1 VPARRSPG
9 GAATAARR
17 PGPGALPAAAGS
29 PGGGFAAPALAGL
42 ALAVAALAALHAA
55 RGLDYWNYS
64 EGVYALTARL
74 LAEGR
79 DVYGD
84 VVAAQPPWQFLAG
97 AGLLSLEDSLPFL
110 RAALGLVQVA
120 TGVLGAA
127 AVWRLTAS
135 RAATAAAVPL
145 ALLTPW
151 AVHEHGTLT
160 PELLVAPLLLGAV
173 LLGTSPR
180 WSPLAGVLVALTPFV
195 KLPFVLAVPVVVALS
210 ARPHRTAA
218 WAAGAL
224 VAQAAVFL
232 AVFGGGRWE
241 DTVVAQLS
249 SGRRGPRLIGEIWA
263 QAAWNLAGLLP
274 LAVVAVVR
282 RDELREPGLLR
293 ALAGLAVAVLAT
305 LVTVAK
311 EGTSL
316 NVLVPVEAVLLPL
329 ALSGAVL
336 LLRAGASLAAR
347 AGAVAA
353 VAFTLAQSAS
363 LLASTPTAAPFVHP
377 FASRG
382 AWGQT
387 APEAEVERQA
397 AAARRCPPG
406 VPFSGH
412 PLIAFVADRPMPAG
426 QPDQYLPFHSTAL
439 ADVRA
444 RVEADV
450 PRCP

>member
-1 VPARRSPG
+1 MRHAGAGPRRG
-9 GAATAARR
+9 GLA
-17 PGPGALPAAAGS
+17 P
-29 PGGGFAAPALAGL
+29 PALVGL
-42 ALAVAALAALHAA
+42 ALAAATLTALHSA

-74 LAEGR
+74 LAHGG

-97 AGLLSLEDSLPFL
+97 AGILSVEDSLPFL
-110 RAALGLVQVA
+110 RGALGLVQVG
-120 TGVLGAA
+120 TGLLAAA
-127 AVWRLTAS
+127 AVWRLTAN
-135 RAATAAAVPL
+135 RPATAAAVPL

-151 AVHEHGTLT
+151 AVHEHGALT

-180 WSPLAGVLVALTPFV
+180 WSPLAGVLVAVAPFV
-195 KLPFVLAVPVVVALS
+195 KLPFLLAVPVVVALS
-210 ARPHRTAA
+210 ARPRRAAA

-224 VAQAAVFL
+224 VVQAAVFL
-232 AVFGGGRWE
+232 AVFGGGLWE

-263 QAAWNLAGLLP
+263 QAAWNLAGLLA
-274 LAVVAVVR
+274 LAAVAVVR
-282 RDELREPGLLR
+282 RAELRDRALLR

-336 LLRAGASLAAR
+336 LLRAGAPLAAK
-347 AGAVAA
+347 AGGVAA
-353 VAFTLAQSAS
+353 LAFTLAQSAS
-363 LLASTPTAAPFVHP
+363 LLVSTPTAPPFVHP
-377 FASRG
+377 LAARG
-382 AWGQT
+382 AWGLT

-397 AAARRCPPG
+397 AAARRCPAG

-412 PLIAFVADRPMPAG
+412 PLIAFVARRPMPAG
-426 QPDQYLPFHSTAL
+426 QPDQFLPFHSPTLTA
-439 ADVRA
+439 ARA
-444 RVEADV
+444 RIEAAV